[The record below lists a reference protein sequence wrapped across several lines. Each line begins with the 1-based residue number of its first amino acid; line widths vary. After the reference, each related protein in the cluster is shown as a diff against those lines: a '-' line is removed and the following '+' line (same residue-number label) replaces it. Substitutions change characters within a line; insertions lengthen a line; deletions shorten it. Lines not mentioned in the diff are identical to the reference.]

1 MFNHQRFLLEVHDL
15 YVWQIY
21 HQEKKKNAIGEQ
33 PNNANSKE

>member
-1 MFNHQRFLLEVHDL
+1 MFSHQRLLLEVRDL

-21 HQEKKKNAIGEQ
+21 QQKKKNAIGEQ